1 MTNAEKKK
9 KAKKRADLITDTEQF
24 IFRGGAIIILFKLLY
39 KKKIRPITAAFLGIA
54 YRLGKQDVINSTWD
68 NIYHYSLDVDGY
80 YDEPEKRD
88 YKMGFDIQ

>member
-1 MTNAEKKK
+1 MTNTEKKK
-9 KAKKRADLITDTEQF
+9 KAKKRADLITDTERI
-24 IFRGGAIIILFKLLY
+24 IFQGGAVIILFKLLY
-39 KKKIRPITAAFLGIA
+39 KKKIRPLTAAFLATA
-54 YRLGKQDVINSTWD
+54 YRLGNKDVVESTWD